1 MCLQNEEEEGKI
13 ILNMIRKVNMNRNE
27 RNFFKNGEKERERMK
42 WRKELKK
49 KKQNEDWRKKKNVK
63 NRIWKKT
70 VFSHPPTQWQDVT
83 WGHF

>member
-1 MCLQNEEEEGKI
+1 MCLQSEEEEGKI

-49 KKQNEDWRKKKNVK
+49 KKAEWRLEEEKKC
-63 NRIWKKT
+63 KK
-70 VFSHPPTQWQDVT
+70 
-83 WGHF
+83 